1 MKLGISPLAVQDLES
16 IGDWIAKDNPV
27 RALSFI
33 EELYQKCLLIAD
45 SPTLY
50 AERPEILPGLRSCAY
65 GRYLLFFRV
74 LEAEVRIER
83 ILHSSRDI
91 PAHFS

>member
-16 IGDWIAKDNPV
+16 IGDWIAKDNPI

-50 AERPEILPGLRSCAY
+50 AECPEILPGLRSCAY

-83 ILHSSRDI
+83 ILHGSRDI

>member
-1 MKLGISPLAVQDLES
+1 MKLGISPLAEQDLES
-16 IGDWIAKDNPV
+16 IGDWIAKDNPI

-33 EELYQKCLLIAD
+33 EELYQKCLLIAE
-45 SPTLY
+45 SPTFY
-50 AERPEILPGLRSCAY
+50 AERPEILPGLRSCTY

-83 ILHSSRDI
+83 ILHGSRDI

>member
-16 IGDWIAKDNPV
+16 IGDWIAKDNPIK
-27 RALSFI
+27 ALSFI
-33 EELYQKCLLIAD
+33 EELYQKWD

-83 ILHSSRDI
+83 ILHGSRDI

>member
-1 MKLGISPLAVQDLES
+1 MKLGISPLAEQDLES

-33 EELYQKCLLIAD
+33 EELYQKCLLIAE

-50 AERPEILPGLRSCAY
+50 AERPEILPGLRSCVY

-74 LEAEVRIER
+74 LESEVRIER
-83 ILHSSRDI
+83 ILHGSRDI

>member
-1 MKLGISPLAVQDLES
+1 MKLGISPLAEQDLES
-16 IGDWIAKDNPV
+16 IGDWIAKDNPI

-33 EELYQKCLLIAD
+33 EELYQKWD

-83 ILHSSRDI
+83 ILHGSRDI

>member
-1 MKLGISPLAVQDLES
+1 MKLGISPLAEQDLES
-16 IGDWIAKDNPV
+16 IGDWIAKDNPI

-33 EELYQKCLLIAD
+33 EELYQKCLLIAE

-83 ILHSSRDI
+83 ILHGSRDI

>member
-16 IGDWIAKDNPV
+16 IGDWIAKDNPI

-50 AERPEILPGLRSCAY
+50 AEPPEILPGLRSCAY

-83 ILHSSRDI
+83 ILHGSRDI

>member
-1 MKLGISPLAVQDLES
+1 MKLGISPLAEQDLES
-16 IGDWIAKDNPV
+16 IGDWIAKDNPI
-27 RALSFI
+27 RTLSFI
-33 EELYQKCLLIAD
+33 EELYQKCLLIAE
-45 SPTLY
+45 SPALY
-50 AERPEILPGLRSCAY
+50 AERPEILPGLRSCTY

-83 ILHSSRDI
+83 ILHGSRDI

>member
-16 IGDWIAKDNPV
+16 IGDWIAKDNPI

-65 GRYLLFFRV
+65 GRYLLFSAYWK
-74 LEAEVRIER
+74 LKYA
-83 ILHSSRDI
+83 
-91 PAHFS
+91 

>member
-16 IGDWIAKDNPV
+16 IGDWIAKDNPI

-33 EELYQKCLLIAD
+33 EELYQKWD

-83 ILHSSRDI
+83 ILHGSRDI

>member
-16 IGDWIAKDNPV
+16 IGDWIAKDNPI

-74 LEAEVRIER
+74 LKLKYA
-83 ILHSSRDI
+83 
-91 PAHFS
+91 